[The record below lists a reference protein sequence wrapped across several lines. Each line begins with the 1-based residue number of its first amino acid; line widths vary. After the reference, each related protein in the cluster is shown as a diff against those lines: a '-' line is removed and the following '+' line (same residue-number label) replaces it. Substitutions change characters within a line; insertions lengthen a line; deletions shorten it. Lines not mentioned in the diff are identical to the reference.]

1 MSDNPLVL
9 YDGNCGFCRIWIQYW
24 NQLTGNQLVYATS
37 QDAGERFPQIPRE
50 NFGQSVQ
57 LVMPE
62 GGVISGARAVFT
74 TLTFAPGMAWLLW
87 LYDHFPGFAPV
98 SEAVYRMI
106 ARHRTLFYHLT
117 RFTFGRRISPL
128 RHAGVEWIFLRI
140 LAAIYFVAFASF
152 GTQVTGL
159 VGERGITPLG
169 RYLAAVSQ
177 NFGLE
182 GYRMM
187 PTIFWFAHGDRV
199 LQAACAA
206 GAAISLVL
214 LLGYF
219 ERVSLVCLYV
229 LYLSLCTAGQEFM
242 SFQWDFL
249 LLETGF
255 LAIFLGNSKLV
266 VFLFRWLLF
275 RLTFLS
281 GAVKLMSHDPA
292 WRNLTA
298 LSYHYWTQPLPTP
311 VAWYWNQLPVRFHR
325 FSTAMVFVIEL
336 GVPFL
341 FLAPRLWRY
350 FGGFCLLF
358 LQSLIFLTGNYTFF
372 NLLTMAL
379 CLFLFDD
386 AALSKLRLRTNRLR
400 VKPAFAVALAVIIG
414 ALSISELWGMFAGS
428 TSDEAN
434 DLVRLAAPFG
444 IVNTYGLFAVMT
456 TTRPEIIVQG
466 SNDRDT
472 WLDYEFKYK
481 PGDLRRPPRWVAP
494 HQPRLDW
501 QMWFAALSGPRGA
514 PWFDNFMVRLL
525 QGSPEVRGLLAKD
538 PFPASPPK
546 YVRALLFNYSFTD
559 FSARRATGDWWK
571 RSPRGMYFPEISLQ
585 DVRLKE

>member
-1 MSDNPLVL
+1 MFDNPLVL
-9 YDGNCGFCRIWIQYW
+9 YDGNCSFCRIWIQYW
-24 NQLTGNQLVYATS
+24 NQLTGDRLDYATS
-37 QDAGERFPQIPRE
+37 QEAAERVPQIPAE

-62 GGVISGARAVFT
+62 GEVISGARAVFT

-87 LYDHFPGFAPV
+87 LYEHVPGFAAV
-98 SEAVYRMI
+98 SEAAYRMI
-106 ARHRTLFYHLT
+106 AGHRTFFYYLT
-117 RFTFGRRISPL
+117 RVTFGRRILSL
-128 RHAGVEWIFLRI
+128 RYAGAEWIFLRI
-140 LAAIYFVAFASF
+140 LAFIYFIAFASL
-152 GTQVTGL
+152 GVQVTGL
-159 VGERGITPLG
+159 IGERGIMPVG
-169 RYLAAVSQ
+169 RYLTAISQ
-177 NFGLE
+177 NFGPQ

-187 PTIFWFAHGDRV
+187 PSIFWFAHGDRMLETV
-199 LQAACAA
+199 CVA
-206 GAAISLVL
+206 GAAIAIVL
-214 LLGYF
+214 ALGYF
-219 ERVSLVCLYV
+219 ERLSLACLYV

-266 VFLFRWLLF
+266 VWLFRWLVF

-281 GAVKLMSHDPA
+281 GAVKLMSHDST

-298 LSYHYWTQPLPTP
+298 LNYHYWTQPLPTP
-311 VAWYWNQLPVRFHR
+311 IAWYVNQLPFWVHR

-336 GVPFL
+336 AVPFL
-341 FLAPRLWRY
+341 FSGPRLWRF
-350 FGGFCLLF
+350 FGGSCLLF
-358 LQSLIFLTGNYTFF
+358 LQTLILMTGNYTFF

-386 AALSKLRLRTNRLR
+386 AALAKLRLKTRR
-400 VKPAFAVALAVIIG
+400 VRIKPGLAVAVAGIILV
-414 ALSISELWGMFAGS
+414 LSVSELGGMFFGS
-428 TSDEAN
+428 SEEAN

-466 SNDRDT
+466 SDDRKT

-481 PGDLRRPPRWVAP
+481 PGDLQKPPRWVAP

-501 QMWFAALSGPRGA
+501 HMSCAALSGARGA

-525 QGSPEVRGLLAKD
+525 QGSPDVSALLAKD
-538 PFPASPPK
+538 PFQGAPPK

-559 FSARRATGDWWK
+559 FSARRATGNWWK
-571 RSPRGMYFPEISLQ
+571 RTPRGMYFPEISLQ
-585 DVRLKE
+585 DVRIKE

>member
-9 YDGNCGFCRIWIQYW
+9 YDGNCSFCRIWIQYW
-24 NQLTGNQLVYATS
+24 NQLTGDRLEYATS
-37 QDAGERFPQIPRE
+37 QEAAERVPQIPGE

-62 GGVISGARAVFT
+62 GEVISGARAVFT

-87 LYDHFPGFAPV
+87 LYEHVPGFAAV
-98 SEAVYRMI
+98 SEAAYRMI
-106 ARHRTLFYHLT
+106 AGHRTFFYYLT
-117 RFTFGRRISPL
+117 RVTFGRRILSL
-128 RHAGVEWIFLRI
+128 RYAGVEWIFLRI
-140 LAAIYFVAFASF
+140 LAFIYFIAFASL
-152 GTQVTGL
+152 GVQVTGL
-159 VGERGITPLG
+159 IGERGIMPVG
-169 RYLAAVSQ
+169 RYLAAISQ
-177 NFGLE
+177 NFGPR

-187 PTIFWFAHGDRV
+187 PSIFWFAHGDRMLETV
-199 LQAACAA
+199 CVA
-206 GAAISLVL
+206 GAAISIVL
-214 LLGYF
+214 ALGYF
-219 ERVSLVCLYV
+219 ERVSLACLYV

-266 VFLFRWLLF
+266 VLLFRWLLF

-281 GAVKLMSHDPA
+281 GAVKLMSHDST

-311 VAWYWNQLPVRFHR
+311 VAWYVNQLPLWVHR

-336 GVPFL
+336 TVPFL
-341 FLAPRLWRY
+341 FLGPRLWRF
-350 FGGFCLLF
+350 FGGLCLLF
-358 LQSLIFLTGNYTFF
+358 LQTLILVTGNYTFF

-386 AALSKLRLRTNRLR
+386 AALAKLRLRNRR
-400 VKPAFAVALAVIIG
+400 VQIKPGLAIAVSGIILV
-414 ALSISELWGMFAGS
+414 LSASELGGMFFGS
-428 TSDEAN
+428 SEEAN
-434 DLVRLAAPFG
+434 DLVRWAAPFG

-466 SNDRDT
+466 SNDRAT

-481 PGDLRRPPRWVAP
+481 PGDLQKPPRWVAP

-501 QMWFAALSGPRGA
+501 QMWFAALSGARGA

-525 QGSPEVRGLLAKD
+525 QGSQEAHALLAKD
-538 PFPASPPK
+538 PFQGAPPK

-559 FSARRATGDWWK
+559 FSSRRATGNWWK
-571 RSPRGMYFPEISLQ
+571 RTPRGMYFPEISLA
-585 DVRLKE
+585 DVRIKE